1 MVKIKINLPIDLTF
15 LSGLLYEG
23 LLYSIK
29 NSQAK
34 RVSAFEIDLPDDFLQ
49 KAYSSLIDE
58 NLEEVRLPLAG
69 KNDNASLN
77 KLCKEL
83 NISIEKK
90 SFGNLLIGIKN
101 QSARLQ
107 AKTQVNLQ
115 LKSSGQDILL
125 DLEDKKG
132 NNFTFQIF
140 KMDRYT
146 GLSSLEK
153 GYTSSQLTTRLSFEA
168 TIISLLGLAS
178 SYASGYGNN
187 HYFLFFSPDEVSFLL
202 SHVDSSLIN
211 KYFRI
216 KDSVNSSVKE
226 YISSAV
232 CSEVLLFELMLN
244 TKLQELVL
252 KEGLDKVSL
261 ILFRVA
267 IEGQT
272 YKVYE
277 ILPVTVYKNSVF
289 SEKLETYTR
298 NPQKFIQYIEK
309 ILDPERSVII
319 KALSSMSGEG
329 RLFVEANNV
338 LLAVQSLYKFVTFG
352 SIESLYISIREL
364 LNAYEKTKNEPQS
377 KNRSKEYLELA
388 KDFSYFLA

>member
-34 RVSAFEIDLPDDFLQ
+34 RVSTFEIDLPDDFLQ
-49 KAYSSLIDE
+49 KAYSSLSDE

-69 KNDNASLN
+69 KNDNVSLN

-90 SFGNLLIGIKN
+90 SFRNLLIGIKN
-101 QSARLQ
+101 QSTRLQ
-107 AKTQVNLQ
+107 VKTQVNLQ
-115 LKSSGQDILL
+115 LKSYGQDILL
-125 DLEDKKG
+125 DLEGKKG

-153 GYTSSQLTTRLSFEA
+153 RYTSSQLTTRLSFEA

-178 SYASGYGNN
+178 SYVSGYGND

-298 NPQKFIQYIEK
+298 NPQKFIQYVEK

-364 LNAYEKTKNEPQS
+364 LNAYEKTKNEPRS